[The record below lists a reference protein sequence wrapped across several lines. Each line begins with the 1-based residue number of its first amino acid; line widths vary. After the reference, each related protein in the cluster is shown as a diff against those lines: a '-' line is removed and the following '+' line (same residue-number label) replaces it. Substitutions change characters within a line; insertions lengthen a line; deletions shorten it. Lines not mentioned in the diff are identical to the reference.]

1 MLILQYYR
9 GCLLLSANLL
19 KIYILYEEKAV
30 NFHLYYSSYIVQ
42 SSIPASASASLRSTH
57 VPHLPQCISPPL

>member
-30 NFHLYYSSYIVQ
+30 KFHLYYSSYIV
-42 SSIPASASASLRSTH
+42 
-57 VPHLPQCISPPL
+57 